1 MHQVRIQA
9 KLSEILQPASLGW
22 CIQISII
29 ISGWTASAAAQVCFS
44 ASICRRILAL
54 FVFFFFIVCL
64 SVNLR
69 LVEAINELPAEVA
82 I

>member
-1 MHQVRIQA
+1 
-9 KLSEILQPASLGW
+9 
-22 CIQISII
+22 
-29 ISGWTASAAAQVCFS
+29 
-44 ASICRRILAL
+44 LAL